1 MGVISEKMRFAG
13 LAGLAAAAMLAS
25 AVAAG
30 AVTIVPGPT
39 PTVAFA
45 NPTAASTTG
54 RVFEN
59 VTGSVGGLRR
69 SPWQGTALDATGVYT
84 SISGGGS
91 ATYDFGSARRTL
103 SFLWG
108 SPDTYNDLTIELAGG
123 AGSTTIN
130 GAAIQPPSGIGAN
143 FVTISGLGM
152 FESVTFTSRN
162 NAFEFAN
169 VAAVPLPAAGFL
181 LLGGLGGLGLM
192 SRRRHAAI

>member
-1 MGVISEKMRFAG
+1 MGMGVEKRRFAG
-13 LAGLAAAAMLAS
+13 LTGLAAAAMIAS

-30 AVTIVPGPT
+30 AVTIDPGPT

-54 RVFEN
+54 TVFEN
-59 VTGSVGGLRR
+59 VTGSIGGLRR
-69 SPWQGTALDATGVYT
+69 SPWQGTALDATGLYT
-84 SISGGGS
+84 SISGGAS
-91 ATYDFGSARRTL
+91 ATYDFGSARSAL

-108 SPDTYNDLTIELAGG
+108 SPDTYNDLEIELANGG
-123 AGSTTIN
+123 GVTVIN
-130 GAAIQPPSGIGAN
+130 GAAIQPPTGIGAN

-152 FESVTFTSRN
+152 FDSVTFRSGN

-169 VAAVPLPAAGFL
+169 VAAVPLPAAGLL

-192 SRRRHAAI
+192 ARRKRAAT